1 MYSEATTLSE
11 QNRDFQTR
19 TWTRTEAR
27 YLGSTNLAAAS
38 SSTAAVAPTRLLT
51 STVTYREAAQ
61 VHIAAECPVAVPV
74 HLQTAAGLRRTLP
87 RICLER
93 NFSTGEIN

>member
-1 MYSEATTLSE
+1 MCSEATALSE

-19 TWTRTEAR
+19 TWTRIEAR

-38 SSTAAVAPTRLLT
+38 SSTAVVAPTKLLA
-51 STVTYREAAQ
+51 STVTCREAAQ
-61 VHIAAECPVAVPV
+61 VHIAAECPVAVLA
-74 HLQTAAGLRRTLP
+74 HLQTVVGLRRTLP

-93 NFSTGEIN
+93 NFSVAEIN